1 MIPHFEAVEV
11 YFVAEEGL
19 SGAVDDGGVQGQV
32 LCLVIFNRLK
42 KALFKQLHVNL
53 PAT

>member
-32 LCLVIFNRLK
+32 LGLLIFDHLK
-42 KALFKQLHVNL
+42 KALF
-53 PAT
+53 